1 MGFVLVLEV
10 FRKIKP
16 SSREDVRFLLKDF
29 VRSPLGAHV
38 VLTSASICTSASVSA
53 AEEHPA
59 AMDSESPCA
68 ESTACDTWRVYNSLE
83 FYD

>member
-1 MGFVLVLEV
+1 MGFVLALEV

-16 SSREDVRFLLKDF
+16 RSREDVRFMLKDF
-29 VRSPLGAHV
+29 VRSPLGAHM
-38 VLTSASICTSASVSA
+38 VLTSASICASACVSA

-59 AMDSESPCA
+59 VMDSESLCP
-68 ESTACDTWRVYNSLE
+68 ESAACDTWRVYNSLE